1 MKRCSLWDLWVP
13 AITVCV
19 VLPGLAGMYW
29 RYYVDPSLPHP
40 AAMSMALD
48 SARLE
53 PGGQCEAPV
62 VSQARTEARQ
72 TRAH

>member
-1 MKRCSLWDLWVP
+1 
-13 AITVCV
+13 
-19 VLPGLAGMYW
+19 
-29 RYYVDPSLPHP
+29 
-40 AAMSMALD
+40 MSMALD

-72 TRAH
+72 TRAHWPAVWGGAPEAGAHPPGDRL